1 MLLSQ
6 FDVVFFIFSPL
17 EQFDIYGFIWGDAYA
32 LFFVHLI
39 LFFIED
45 GETFVLGLVSN
56 FVLDLFLISILFQLM
71 LSNNMGQKTEVFFPF
86 VYYLFLTLLSSNI
99 VGLFP
104 YNGAIAAALVFTF
117 TVSISCVLGLSIIS
131 FVSFSKN
138 IFFSFYHTGV
148 PKFLL
153 KFLIL
158 IELMSYLARLIS
170 LPTRLFANL
179 ISGHILIKILLGFST
194 TLLTAKPIFKILF
207 ILP

>member
-1 MLLSQ
+1 MLLNGIN
-6 FDVVFFIFSPL
+6 FFIFSPL
-17 EQFDIYGFIWGDAYA
+17 EQFDIYGFIWNDAYV
-32 LFFVHLI
+32 LFFIHLI

-45 GETFVLGLVSN
+45 GEAFILGLVGN
-56 FVLDLFLISILFQLM
+56 FVLDFFLIFIIFQLM
-71 LSNNMGQKTEVFFPF
+71 LSNNMGQKVEVFFPF
-86 VYYLFLTLLSSNI
+86 TYYLFLTLLSSNI

-117 TVSISCVLGLSIIS
+117 TISISCVLGLSIIS
-131 FVSFSKN
+131 LVSFSKN
-138 IFFSFYHTGV
+138 LFFSFYHAGV

-158 IELMSYLARLIS
+158 IEMMSYLARLIS

-194 TLLTAKPIFKILF
+194 TLLTSKPIFKILF